1 MARQKQRSQLSAI
14 DEINMTPLIDL
25 TFLLLIIF
33 MITAP
38 LLEYGVDVSP
48 PEMNA
53 ETLNEENSH
62 IVNLNNRGEIIFD
75 KVTVSPEELTSQ
87 LEALSRQ
94 KKDLTV
100 FVRADGDRPYR
111 EVMSVMKA
119 VKNSGITKISLVTT
133 AESND

>member
-53 ETLNEENSH
+53 EPLKEEDNH
-62 IVNLNNRGEIIFD
+62 VVNLNKEGEIVLD
-75 KVTVSPEELTSQ
+75 KEVLTPDELMAK
-87 LEALSRQ
+87 LEALASQ

-100 FVRADGDRPYR
+100 MVRADGDRPYR
-111 EVMSVMKA
+111 EVMAVMKA
-119 VKNSGITKISLVTT
+119 VKNSGISNISLITQ
-133 AESND
+133 AESD

>member
-1 MARQKQRSQLSAI
+1 MSRQRHRSQLDAI

-53 ETLNEENSH
+53 DELPDENSRVINLEKSGN
-62 IVNLNNRGEIIFD
+62 IVFD
-75 KVTVSPEELTSQ
+75 RLTVTREELF
-87 LEALSRQ
+87 
-94 KKDLTV
+94 KDLESLYLRNRKTTLLI
-100 FVRADGDRPYR
+100 RADGSRPYK
-111 EVMSVMKA
+111 EVMGLMKMA
-119 VKNSGITKISLVTT
+119 KNIGFSNISLVTQ
-133 AESND
+133 ADAQ

>member
-53 ETLNEENSH
+53 ETLDEEDNHVVS
-62 IVNLNNRGEIIFD
+62 LNNQGDILFD
-75 KVTVSPEELTSQ
+75 KIVLTPDELTAK
-87 LEALSRQ
+87 LEALYMQ
-94 KKDLTV
+94 KKDMTV
-100 FVRADGDRPYR
+100 MVRADGDRPYR
-111 EVMSVMKA
+111 EVMAVMKA
-119 VKNSGITKISLVTT
+119 VKNSGISNISLITQ
-133 AESND
+133 AESVK

>member
-53 ETLNEENSH
+53 ETLDEEDSQV
-62 IVNLNNRGEIIFD
+62 VNLNNRGEIVFD
-75 KVTVSPEELTSQ
+75 KNIVTSEELTAR
-87 LEALSRQ
+87 LGALFLQ
-94 KKDLTV
+94 KKDMTV
-100 FVRADGDRPYR
+100 LVRADGDRPYR
-111 EVMSVMKA
+111 EVMAVMKA
-119 VKNSGITKISLVTT
+119 VKNSGISKISLVTI
-133 AESND
+133 AEAGD

>member
-53 ETLNEENSH
+53 ETLDEENSH
-62 IVNLNNRGEIIFD
+62 VVNLNNRGEIVLD
-75 KVTVSPEELTSQ
+75 KAVVSPEELTAQ
-87 LEALSRQ
+87 LEALFMQ

-100 FVRADGDRPYR
+100 LVRADGDRPYR
-111 EVMSVMKA
+111 EVMAVMKA
-119 VKNSGITKISLVTT
+119 VKNSGISKISLVTT
-133 AESND
+133 AEGND